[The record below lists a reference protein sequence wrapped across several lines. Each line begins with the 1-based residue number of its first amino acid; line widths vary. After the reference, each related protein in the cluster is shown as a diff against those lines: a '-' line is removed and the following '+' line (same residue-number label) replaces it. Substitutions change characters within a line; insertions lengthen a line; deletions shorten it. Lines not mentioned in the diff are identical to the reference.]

1 MLATL
6 EWHRAGLRVANYAA
20 QQVMILWR
28 EMDRQGKAGGR
39 GGAGGVNGVML
50 ICL

>member
-6 EWHRAGLRVANYAA
+6 EWHKAGLSIANYAA

-28 EMDRQGKAGGR
+28 ETDGQDKGR
-39 GGAGGVNGVML
+39 GG
-50 ICL
+50 

>member
-6 EWHRAGLRVANYAA
+6 KWHKAGLRVANYAA

-28 EMDRQGKAGGR
+28 EMDGWGEGQS
-39 GGAGGVNGVML
+39 
-50 ICL
+50 

>member
-6 EWHRAGLRVANYAA
+6 KWHKAGLRVASYAA

-28 EMDRQGKAGGR
+28 ETDGWGEGQS
-39 GGAGGVNGVML
+39 
-50 ICL
+50 